1 MLSEH
6 LNLFLCH
13 LNVMARQIS
22 SNHGLSLSQYLTLNS
37 ISSTGISMTDLS
49 QRVGIDNSTLTRNIN
64 ILIKKSLVTK
74 ERSLTDAR
82 GFTVELTKNGD
93 NVVDLM
99 EKEMNKII
107 TRVGND
113 LDPKERENLIEII
126 SKLNW
131 KLSCYFNEL

>member
-6 LNLFLCH
+6 LNSFLCH

-93 NVVDLM
+93 NIVDLM

-107 TRVGND
+107 TRIGND

>member
-6 LNLFLCH
+6 LNSFLCH

-74 ERSLTDAR
+74 EQSLTDAR

-93 NVVDLM
+93 NIVDLM

-107 TRVGND
+107 TRIGND

>member
-6 LNLFLCH
+6 LNSFLCH

-93 NVVDLM
+93 NIVDLM
-99 EKEMNKII
+99 EKVMKKII
-107 TRVGND
+107 TRIGND
-113 LDPKERENLIEII
+113 LDP
-126 SKLNW
+126 
-131 KLSCYFNEL
+131 

>member
-1 MLSEH
+1 
-6 LNLFLCH
+6 
-13 LNVMARQIS
+13 MARQIS

-93 NVVDLM
+93 NIVDLM

-107 TRVGND
+107 TRIGND